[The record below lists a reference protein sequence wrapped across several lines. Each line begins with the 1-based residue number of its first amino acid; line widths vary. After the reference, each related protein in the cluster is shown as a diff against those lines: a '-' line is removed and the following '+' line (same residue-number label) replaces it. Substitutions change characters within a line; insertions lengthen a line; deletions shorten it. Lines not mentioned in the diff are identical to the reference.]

1 MSSFFRAIVRVLS
14 HDLAHRLARCP
25 YAAAVAG
32 NKMALMRHLIWRIV
46 PLKCP
51 SASPF
56 IINDKALRGRIMKLI
71 NAVKFVPNA
80 ASVARGD
87 AISWLLS
94 SDAQLSTIA
103 KAESCS
109 QPATAADIDR

>member
-1 MSSFFRAIVRVLS
+1 MRVSS
-14 HDLAHRLARCP
+14 HDLAHRLASCP

-32 NKMALMRHLIWRIV
+32 DKMACMRHLIWRTV

-51 SASPF
+51 SASAV
-56 IINDKALRGRIMKLI
+56 IINDKALRGRAMKLM
-71 NAVKFVPNA
+71 NVVQFVPNA
-80 ASVARGD
+80 ASAARGD
-87 AISWLLS
+87 AVAWLLS
-94 SDAQLSTIA
+94 SDAQLSAIA

>member
-1 MSSFFRAIVRVLS
+1 VSFFSWAIVRVSS
-14 HDLAHRLARCP
+14 HDLAHRLASCP
-25 YAAAVAG
+25 YATAVAG
-32 NKMALMRHLIWRIV
+32 DKMARMRHLIWRIV

-51 SASPF
+51 SASPV

-80 ASVARGD
+80 ASAARGD
-87 AISWLLS
+87 AITWLLS
-94 SDAQLSTIA
+94 SDTHLSTIA